1 MTYKEILKIMH
12 EEKDMTLPDVRRL
25 QILARAAKQ
34 TEEDEQNSKEERLLA
49 KAVRLETEYLE
60 DHLVKEFQAFIAMQ
74 FENMKKNENSVN
86 TEVQQ

>member
-34 TEEDEQNSKEERLLA
+34 TEEDEQNSEEERLLA
-49 KAVRLETEYLE
+49 KAVRLETEHLGSQ
-60 DHLVKEFQAFIAMQ
+60 LVKEFQAFIAMQ

-86 TEVQQ
+86 SEVQQ